1 MWLPK
6 HTNNEMY
13 IGKMARIYYKD
24 EYHKDGYHKDKQYIE
39 GELIYIRKCE
49 YSQNAYSIQ
58 ILNNDNKYT
67 KITCVNNIIKKIK
80 VSTSTIEV
88 DINKLNENIYNI
100 CKKYLAE
107 DVGNIINQY
116 VGEYIEI

>member
-1 MWLPK
+1 
-6 HTNNEMY
+6 MY
-13 IGKMARIYYKD
+13 IGKMARIYY
-24 EYHKDGYHKDKQYIE
+24 KDGYHKDKQYIE
-39 GELIYIRKCE
+39 GELIYILKCE
-49 YSQNAYSIQ
+49 SRQNAYSIQ

-67 KITCVNNIIKKIK
+67 KITCINNIIKKIK

-88 DINKLNENIYNI
+88 DIIKLNKNILYNI
-100 CKKYLAE
+100 CKKYLVD